1 MSSQLCSR
9 WTWMWTVQLFVGLCV
24 CTITKQL
31 INGFRWNI
39 VQYCYPP
46 RGWNVRRSRI
56 GGHSRTGQTTAQTP
70 HPRDS
75 STFFRR
81 VLKCFR
87 FAVEVYG
94 KTDIGRMLSNLFYAR
109 KQLLLS
115 AHLSHCNSV
124 RLSVCL
130 SVTWVDQSKTVQ
142 ARIIK
147 IFTVGCLEDSSFR
160 NRKAFP

>member
-109 KQLLLS
+109 KQHQRILAIAILF
-115 AHLSHCNSV
+115 
-124 RLSVCL
+124 VCL
-130 SVTWVDQSKTVQ
+130 SVCPSHGWISQKRCKLGSPNLH
-142 ARIIK
+142 RRLP
-147 IFTVGCLEDSSFR
+147 GRL
-160 NRKAFP
+160 